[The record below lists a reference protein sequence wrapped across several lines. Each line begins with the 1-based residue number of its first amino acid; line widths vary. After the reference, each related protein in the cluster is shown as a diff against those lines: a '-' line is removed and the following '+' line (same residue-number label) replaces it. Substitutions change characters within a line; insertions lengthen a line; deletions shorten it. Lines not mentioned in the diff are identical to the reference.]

1 MKKLILSVF
10 TLIVI
15 FGLSGCTIKHEL
27 KQDKAYTDFKS
38 KEMYTNKI
46 SIENISI
53 EKMNYIVERKP
64 NGFMGSA
71 NLLIIDNNF
80 NERNLEAVLE
90 QYFKNVSIDTEAK
103 NDIKIISK
111 LKDFRWEPLYGGQLN
126 EFFIEM
132 EVFYKNKSILKKEY
146 HEIYAKRN
154 LIASLKLSLNDLT
167 EAIISQNL
175 FELYETKF
183 IPDLKEALSKSI

>member
-1 MKKLILSVF
+1 MKKLILSIF

-15 FGLSGCTIKHEL
+15 FGLSGCSIKHEL
-27 KQDKAYTDFKS
+27 KQDKAYTQSKS

-53 EKMNYIVERKP
+53 EKMNYSLEKRP

-71 NLLIIDNNF
+71 NILIIDNNF
-80 NERNLEAVLE
+80 NERNLKAVLE
-90 QYFKNVSIDTEAK
+90 QYFKNVSVDNEVK

-111 LKDFRWEPLYGGQLN
+111 LKDFKWEPIFGGQLN
-126 EFFIEM
+126 EFFIEI

-146 HEIYAKRN
+146 HEIYSKRN
-154 LIASLKLSLNDLT
+154 LVASLKLSLNDLMVV
-167 EAIISQNL
+167 IISQNL
-175 FELYETKF
+175 FELYESKF